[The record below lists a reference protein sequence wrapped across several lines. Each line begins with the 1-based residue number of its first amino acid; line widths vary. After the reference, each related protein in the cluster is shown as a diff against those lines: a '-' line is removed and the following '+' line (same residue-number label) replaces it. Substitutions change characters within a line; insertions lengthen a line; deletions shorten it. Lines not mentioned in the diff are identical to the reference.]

1 MDEPGRGGTRGLTS
15 ASAAAFSHVVGF
27 DDFPFVHGRR
37 GDIPTVGAVYAGLR
51 LEGVLRGS
59 VRQDGANATRNLC
72 RLLEGS
78 KFARR
83 VQLVMLQGIALGGFN
98 VVDVHALH
106 RHLGIPIL
114 VVARRAPDLASVRE
128 ALLTRVPGGA
138 RKWGLIQRAGQMEQ
152 AAGVWVQR
160 AGLTLE
166 AAEQVVRRFAVHG
179 RIPEPLRAAHL
190 IAGGMATGQSRGR
203 T

>member
-1 MDEPGRGGTRGLTS
+1 MDVPEPGGTRGLTTGTT
-15 ASAAAFSHVVGF
+15 FSHVVGF
-27 DDFPFVHGRR
+27 DDFPFTHGRR
-37 GDIPTVGAVYAGLR
+37 GNVPVVGAVYAGLR
-51 LEGVLRGS
+51 LEGILSGS
-59 VRQDGANATRNLC
+59 VRQDGANATRNLA
-72 RLLEGS
+72 RLVAES

-83 VQLVMLQGIALGGFN
+83 IQLVLLQGIALGGFN
-98 VVDVHALH
+98 VIDVHDLN
-106 RHLGIPIL
+106 RRLGIPVL

-138 RKWGLIQRAGQMEQ
+138 RKWALVERAGEMEP

-160 AGLTLE
+160 AGLTPEE
-166 AAEQVVRRFAVHG
+166 ADLVIRRFAVHG

>member
-1 MDEPGRGGTRGLTS
+1 MTVSGP
-15 ASAAAFSHVVGF
+15 AFSHVVGF
-27 DDFPFVHGRR
+27 DDSPFAQGRR
-37 GDIPTVGAVYAGLR
+37 GNVPVVGAVYAGLR
-51 LEGVLRGS
+51 LEGVVSGS
-59 VRQDGANATRNLC
+59 VRQDGANAARNLA
-72 RLLEGS
+72 RLVEGS

-83 VQLVMLQGIALGGFN
+83 IQLVMLQGIALGGFN
-98 VVDVHALH
+98 VVDVHGLH

-128 ALLTRVPGGA
+128 ALLTRVSGGA
-138 RKWGLIQRAGQMEQ
+138 RKWALIQRAGAMEP
-152 AAGVWVQR
+152 AGGVWVQR

-166 AAEQVVRRFAVHG
+166 EAGLVVQRFAVHG